1 MKLYSEEQ
9 MKQAFR
15 AGMSACMKH
24 KDWALAINY
33 PNYTKIVLSEH
44 MASLIPIE
52 NYSFYLFCK
61 LRDVVM
67 PSEEPYDLQYE
78 QDLQLYEN
86 YLKSEF
92 NVDTKG
98 EYECMVDFLTVHNT
112 PYSKPI

>member
-9 MKQAFR
+9 VKQAFQ

-33 PNYTKIVLSEH
+33 PNKIELSEH
-44 MASLIPIE
+44 MASLTPIE
-52 NYSFYLFCK
+52 MDYSFYLFCK
-61 LRDVVM
+61 LKDVIM
-67 PSEEPYDLQYE
+67 PSKEPYDLQYG
-78 QDLQLYEN
+78 QDLQLYEH